1 MVSRRQSVR
10 VLENRGNSSES
21 ELHFDHWSEWQFLF
35 RDALPSVYG
44 PRQFRTYRYGAAAG
58 LLAQKRE
65 DVGRDEQ
72 SRLQLPA
79 AGRMGRDA
87 ADPRFIP

>member
-10 VLENRGNSSES
+10 VLENKGNSSES

-44 PRQFRTYRYGAAAG
+44 HANFEHIEATP
-58 LLAQKRE
+58 LLAYLRKSE
-65 DVGRDEQ
+65 KVSGSASKVVDNC
-72 SRLQLPA
+72 LP
-79 AGRMGRDA
+79 
-87 ADPRFIP
+87 PNE